1 MLRDCKTPTLIV
13 FIVLGGGFRIWAL
26 GIGWMMTMLMVD
38 GLVIQGGV
46 GGGNGGHDRGPDDR
60 KMA

>member
-1 MLRDCKTPTLIV
+1 
-13 FIVLGGGFRIWAL
+13 
-26 GIGWMMTMLMVD
+26 MTTAMLMLLITVGMDASRLQGAGPDRIHRFADVD

>member
-1 MLRDCKTPTLIV
+1 MLRDCKAPALIV
-13 FIVLGGGFRIWAL
+13 FIVL
-26 GIGWMMTMLMVD
+26 LMVD